1 MDRTCG
7 TCTKCCEG
15 YLYGEVRG
23 LKFYPGMPCHF
34 KGDGC
39 CTIYPD
45 RPKKQCQDFNCL
57 WLTDDRLPS
66 WMKPDKSD
74 VILVKVQ
81 TDRHEFVE
89 AYEAG
94 SKIDSTILNRLLQ
107 YAMHHNLNL
116 LYQVGGGWNAI
127 GTPEFLADHG
137 TIYHA
142 IPENSEDV
150 NATVN
155 AGTETVTP

>member
-1 MDRTCG
+1 MDRSCG

-23 LKFYPGMPCHF
+23 IKFYPGMPCHF
-34 KGDGC
+34 KGNGC

-57 WLTDDRLPS
+57 WLTDDRLPE

-74 VILVKVQ
+74 VILVKVI
-81 TDRHEFVE
+81 TDKHEFVE

-94 SKIDSTILNRLLQ
+94 SKMDSTVLNRLLQ

-142 IPENSEDV
+142 MPEHDDPNIVTAGMGNDNV
-150 NATVN
+150 N
-155 AGTETVTP
+155 P